1 MIGWAVETLVATT
14 LLMLLVLAIRGPV
27 RARFGPHIAYALW
40 SIPLAR
46 MVLPP
51 LPGDWQW
58 SALFAPAVE
67 RMRAAEVVAG
77 ALDPSALPADLTDR
91 AIPLA
96 LAGDG
101 VPIALVPPTLVTD
114 GAPVAALLI
123 ALWIV
128 GGIAFL
134 GYHLAAHALFVA
146 RLQRSA
152 RLRSVVADGTVRVIE
167 TDETTGP
174 LAFGIWRKT
183 IAFPSDFGE
192 RYDEQER
199 ALALAHELGHHARG
213 DLIANWAALAMLA
226 LHWFNPVAWRAYR
239 AFRADQE
246 LACDALVL
254 AGRPQSLRHAYGR
267 AIVKS
272 AHGGAVSAAC
282 HLHTINDLKGR
293 LKMLTKH
300 EPTPRSRVV
309 AGGITLT
316 GIALAGLALTASGTA
331 AAEKM
336 REGVERA
343 TGVELAAIDLPSAI
357 APLAP
362 VAPVQTAAPGPAP
375 VAEPATPQ
383 APDKPASADGEGKQP
398 VKIIRFKKGD
408 NLVLSVD
415 RVLDQKE
422 LDRLVAEAK
431 LSREDAERLARMP
444 EIQIPEIRE
453 GKCGKGDGMMVQ
465 RKDDKAGGK
474 SVTVICTDRIE
485 AMTLNATKLADVAMA
500 DANGAR
506 VLALRSRTMGL
517 SSAMMGLRHARKS
530 IEMQDSLSADQ
541 KREALAGIDQA
552 IREIAQEQQSPEE

>member
-67 RMRAAEVVAG
+67 RMRTAEVVAG
-77 ALDPSALPADLTDR
+77 ALDPSALPADLADR

-96 LAGDG
+96 LAGDS
-101 VPIALVPPTLVTD
+101 VPVALVPPTLVTD
-114 GAPVAALLI
+114 GAPVAALMI

-134 GYHLAAHALFVA
+134 GYHLVAHALFVA

-331 AAEKM
+331 AAKKM

-362 VAPVQTAAPGPAP
+362 AAPAQT
-375 VAEPATPQ
+375 AEPATPETP
-383 APDKPASADGEGKQP
+383 AKPALPEDEAKRT
-398 VKIIRFKKGD
+398 VKVIRVDKGD
-408 NLVLSVD
+408 ARVITVD
-415 RVLDQKE
+415 RGLDQQVLDG
-422 LDRLVAEAK
+422 LVADKK
-431 LSREDAERLARMP
+431 LWRENAEKLARMP

-465 RKDDKAGGK
+465 RTDDKVGGK

-485 AMTLNATKLADVAMA
+485 AMTLNATRLADVAMA
-500 DANGAR
+500 DAKGAR

>member
-14 LLMLLVLAIRGPV
+14 LLMLLVLAVRGPV
-27 RARFGPHIAYALW
+27 RARFGPHLAYALW
-40 SIPLAR
+40 AIPLAR

-51 LPGDWQW
+51 LPGEWRA
-58 SALFAPAVE
+58 SAVE
-67 RMRAAEVVAG
+67 PLADLGHDVTAAVLTPIAFSPIMAEMAADPISLAEQAAPWIILAWAAG
-77 ALDPSALPADLTDR
+77 A
-91 AIPLA
+91 
-96 LAGDG
+96 
-101 VPIALVPPTLVTD
+101 
-114 GAPVAALLI
+114 
-123 ALWIV
+123 
-128 GGIAFL
+128 FL
-134 GYHLAAHALFVA
+134 FIGYHALSHGLFVA
-146 RLQRSA
+146 RVLRGA
-152 RLRSVVADGTVRVIE
+152 RREMRVAGGAVRVIE

-213 DLIANWAALAMLA
+213 DLIANWAALTMLA
-226 LHWFNPVAWRAYR
+226 LHWFNPVAWRAFR

-246 LACDALVL
+246 MACDALVL

-300 EPTPRSRVV
+300 EQTPRGRII
-309 AGGITLT
+309 AGGAALT
-316 GIALAGLALTASGTA
+316 GLALAGLALTASGTA

-343 TGVELAAIDLPSAI
+343 TGVELAAIDVPTVM

-362 VAPVQTAAPGPAP
+362 IAPAMVQAVPAPPAP
-375 VAEPATPQ
+375 VAEPD
-383 APDKPASADGEGKQP
+383 APEMPAPPEAAEGEVKKRVHVYRLKEGDRTVVLNLDRP
-398 VKIIRFKKGD
+398 V
-408 NLVLSVD
+408 
-415 RVLDQKE
+415 DQKE

-444 EIQIPEIRE
+444 DIQIPEIRE
-453 GKCGKGDGMMVQ
+453 GKCGKGEATMVQ
-465 RKDDKAGGK
+465 RTEGQERGKA
-474 SVTVICTDRIE
+474 VTIICTDRIE
-485 AMTLNATKLADVAMA
+485 AFARDASKLADVALA

-506 VLALRSRTMGL
+506 VLAVRSRSLGL
-517 SSAMMGLRHARKS
+517 NSAMMGLRHARKT

-552 IREIAQEQQSPEE
+552 IREIQQEQRSPAE